1 MISNI
6 SSGISGSHFKALL
19 SKLCVIRNDFI
30 IVIIPQLKIGLI
42 ENLVL
47 LSMAEQFQM
56 VVVVDAG
63 RMFLLI

>member
-1 MISNI
+1 MKLD
-6 SSGISGSHFKALL
+6 KAALKVLL
-19 SKLCVIRNDFI
+19 SKFCAIRNDFI
-30 IVIIPQLKIGLI
+30 IVIIPHLKIGLI

-47 LSMAEQFQM
+47 LSVAEQFQM

>member
-1 MISNI
+1 MKLD
-6 SSGISGSHFKALL
+6 KAALKVLL

-47 LSMAEQFQM
+47 LSVAEQFQM